1 MAEIV
6 SDLKTICFALLKT
19 YLQWYNSASLP
30 NEFLI
35 CHKVLQISW
44 LLADPS

>member
-6 SDLKTICFALLKT
+6 SDLNTICFALLIT

-30 NEFLI
+30 NEFFNLSQSPSDI
-35 CHKVLQISW
+35 
-44 LLADPS
+44 LAAC